1 MKQSVKKSTENRNGG
16 EIVVERSKPNQRKHG
31 YISVTLYDEF
41 TRLINCW
48 QDEIMS
54 FPDPYIEASN
64 FNFFS
69 WVYIVISIHQT
80 LVIEEYVL

>member
-1 MKQSVKKSTENRNGG
+1 MKQSVNKITEKRNGV
-16 EIVVERSKPNQRKHG
+16 EIVVERSKLNQRKHG

-41 TRLINCW
+41 TWLINCW

-54 FPDPYIEASN
+54 FLDPYIEAYN
-64 FNFFS
+64 FIFFS